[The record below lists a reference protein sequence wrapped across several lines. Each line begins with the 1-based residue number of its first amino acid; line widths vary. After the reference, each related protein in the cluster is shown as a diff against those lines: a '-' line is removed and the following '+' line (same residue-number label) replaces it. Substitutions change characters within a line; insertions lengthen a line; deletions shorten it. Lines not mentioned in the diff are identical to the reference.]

1 MKFVVTRGD
10 SCLLSGYGGVL
21 MSTARVW
28 RPTSAGGR
36 IAVAVPYS
44 KGTRLWLREVCGPG
58 TRPEFDRE
66 RKVWTVARPHFR
78 RIVEALASRYGV
90 VDVYV
95 DHTVRSTCGKLCRE
109 AEGDDCTCSCLG
121 DNHGAHS
128 WRREW
133 HQVDEHWLIRNE
145 KMRRRYRVTAEQVGA
160 APLVPSPR
168 VPSSVERPAWR

>member
-1 MKFVVTRGD
+1 
-10 SCLLSGYGGVL
+10 

-28 RPTSAGGR
+28 RPTSVGGR

-78 RIVEALASRYGV
+78 RIVEALASRYGI

-95 DHTVRSTCGKLCRE
+95 DHTVRSVCGKLCRE

-145 KMRRRYRVTAEQVGA
+145 KMRRHYRVIAEQVGA

-168 VPSSVERPAWR
+168 VPSLVERPVWC